1 VRKPKNCQPSSPLD
15 ALEPRRR
22 AILEAAFSVLMERG
36 YAGASTLEIA
46 RRARVSKR
54 ELYAEFGSKSGM
66 LQALIAATA
75 QRMRLPL
82 AAGEIGD
89 RKSLETM
96 LRRFGASALTE
107 LTRKPVVAINRLAV
121 AEAGRSAELGRI
133 LERQGREPTRRALAE
148 VMAKAKAAG
157 LLGRGD
163 PEAMAGHFF
172 SLLMGDLMNRL
183 LLGVIEP
190 PSAKEIARRAEAAT
204 SALLALHGL

>member
-1 VRKPKNCQPSSPLD
+1 MRKPKNCPPASPLHG
-15 ALEPRRR
+15 LEPRRR

-82 AAGEIGD
+82 AEGEIAD

-107 LTRKPVVAINRLAV
+107 LTRMPVVAINRLAV

-190 PSAKEIARRAEAAT
+190 PSAREIAKRAEAAT
-204 SALLALHGL
+204 STLLALHGL